1 MKTLFDL
8 FIAFLK
14 VGFTSFGGVSMV
26 PLINSEMLSHGWMT
40 AQEVSD
46 IVAIAEMTPGP
57 LGMNCSTFAGIRVAG
72 IPGAVA
78 AMLGI
83 LFPTLTL
90 TLAAVIFF
98 QRFRRSKIM
107 QKALYGIRP
116 AGIGLVVATMYTLGL
131 SNYVP
136 DGRPHP
142 ASILIGIALSVIIW
156 KKNPSVPK
164 IIAMAAAFGLLLVR

>member
-8 FIAFLK
+8 FFSFLK

-72 IPGAVA
+72 APGAVA

-83 LFPTLTL
+83 LCPTLSL
-90 TLAAVIFF
+90 TFVAVIFF
-98 QRFRRSKIM
+98 QRFRESSIM
-107 QKALYGIRP
+107 KRALYGIRP
-116 AGIGLVVATMYTLGL
+116 AGIGLVFATMYTLGK
-131 SNYVP
+131 SNYFV
-136 DGRPHP
+136 GATPHL
-142 ASILIGIALSVIIW
+142 ASIFIGILIAFIIW

-164 IIAMAAAFGLLLVR
+164 TIILAAILGLVLVR

>member
-1 MKTLFDL
+1 MQTLFEL
-8 FIAFLK
+8 FFSFLK

-72 IPGAVA
+72 VPGAA
-78 AMLGI
+78 FAMLGI

-90 TLAAVIFF
+90 TFAAVIFF
-98 QRFRRSKIM
+98 QKFRESTIM
-107 QKALYGIRP
+107 QRALYGIRP
-116 AGIGLVVATMYTLGL
+116 AGIGLVFATMYTLGR
-131 SNYVP
+131 SNYFQGT
-136 DGRPHP
+136 DIHP
-142 ASILIGIALSVIIW
+142 ASVLIGIVISLIIW
-156 KKNPSVPK
+156 KKNTSVPK
-164 IIAMAAAFGLLLVR
+164 TIVISAVLGLLLIR

>member
-1 MKTLFDL
+1 MKTLLEL

-72 IPGAVA
+72 VPGAMA

-90 TLAAVIFF
+90 TLVAVIFF
-98 QRFRRSKIM
+98 QKFRQSTVM

-116 AGIGLVVATMYTLGL
+116 AGIGLVFATMYTLGL

-136 DGRPHP
+136 DGKFHP
-142 ASILIGIALSVIIW
+142 ASILIGIVISLIIW
-156 KKNPSVPK
+156 KKNPGVPK
-164 IIAMAAAFGLLLVR
+164 IIAMAAVLGLLLVR